1 MSHDDQHH
9 QPEPPAAAP
18 SATGLSPAAPP
29 PPGAE
34 DLAER
39 SIPLPSSTDARAEPR
54 AADGTLLPIQDSA
67 YFSMDPADNA
77 QVSAHIDEYFNQP
90 LDLFPFW
97 ESDGKPDRFFLL
109 FDRQIQ
115 ERFPSDA
122 PMRGHIHR
130 YGRSVFG
137 RLMTHFTVK
146 RLLQGGAL
154 AGFAALTLM
163 GPTWFAGLIG
173 SQPLG
178 LVMAVVAMVVGFGL
192 WWALQA
198 ILFVQYRFRLENDT
212 YELSRR
218 IVEQTRE
225 IQALFTQGRAM
236 ADQAETYYQMDGK
249 GWGQRSLY
257 LTRLVMW
264 LGARLE
270 YLEKFIQMELW
281 RIRRERYWVRWLGR
295 IVTPIVYLGFLGI
308 LALEQPPAG
317 GEAAFRGLQAVAA
330 VLGAAVSWFSYF
342 RWQTPIQLIQEKLGV
357 DGWVRYASL
366 DVDNAVSDQV
376 RRDKERLVEYR
387 ALTRGGR

>member
-9 QPEPPAAAP
+9 EPEAAAAP

-29 PPGAE
+29 PPGGE
-34 DLAER
+34 DLTDRVAPER
-39 SIPLPSSTDARAEPR
+39 SGGQIPAESR
-54 AADGTLLPIQDSA
+54 RADGTLRPIQDSA
-67 YFSMDPADNA
+67 YFSMDPHENA

-97 ESDGKPDRFFLL
+97 ESDGKPDRFHVL

-115 ERFPSDA
+115 ERFPADQGIRS
-122 PMRGHIHR
+122 HIHT
-130 YGRSVFG
+130 YGRSVFR
-137 RLMTHFTVK
+137 RLMTHFSVK
-146 RLLQGGAL
+146 RILQGATL
-154 AGFAALTLM
+154 ASLAALVLM
-163 GPTWFAGLIG
+163 GPTWFAGLTG

-178 LVMAVVAMVVGFGL
+178 LLLAVLAMAFGFGL
-192 WWALQA
+192 WWAVQA
-198 ILFVQYRFRLENDT
+198 ILFTQYRFRLENDT

-218 IVEQTRE
+218 IVEQSRE

-236 ADQAETYYQMDGK
+236 ADQAETHYQMDGR

-270 YLEKFIQMELW
+270 YLEKFTQMELW

-295 IVTPIVYLGFLGI
+295 FAVPLVYLIFLGV
-308 LALEQPPAG
+308 LALEQPPSG

-330 VLGAAVSWFSYF
+330 LLGGAVSWFSYF
-342 RWQTPIQLIQEKLGV
+342 RWQTPIELIRDKLGV

-366 DVDNAVSDQV
+366 DVDNAVADQV